1 MKILGICVDII
12 ENKRIKNSLKNT
24 KFKIRVYDKKELKQ
38 SNLSKNKVNYFS
50 KRFAAKEA
58 FTKALGTGFRENLN
72 FKDIV
77 IMNDT
82 MGKPYYLI
90 TNKITKIIQKRF
102 KVRNFDCFLSISDEK
117 DYSTAFT
124 IIQSK
129 WN

>member
-1 MKILGICVDII
+1 MKILGIGVDII

-24 KFKIRVYDKKELKQ
+24 KFKIRVYDTKELKQ

-58 FTKALGTGFRENLN
+58 FTKALGTGFRENLD

-129 WN
+129 

>member
-1 MKILGICVDII
+1 MKILGIGVDII

-77 IMNDT
+77 IINDT

-129 WN
+129 